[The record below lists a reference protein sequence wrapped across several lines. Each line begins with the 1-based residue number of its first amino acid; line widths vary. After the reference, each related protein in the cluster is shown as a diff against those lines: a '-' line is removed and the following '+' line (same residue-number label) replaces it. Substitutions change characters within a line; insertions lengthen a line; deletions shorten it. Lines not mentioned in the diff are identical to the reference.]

1 MVICR
6 QLLHGNDCAIKAI
19 STRAALNYSAR
30 MSPDAFLSEALYEA
44 DKSLE
49 NFAAALQEC
58 DLHVYKMANGADSE
72 LQM

>member
-1 MVICR
+1 
-6 QLLHGNDCAIKAI
+6 
-19 STRAALNYSAR
+19 